1 MTNFCGA
8 EFIPNYATL
17 THELRQLTKKKKNTQ
32 WSWTER
38 HTECLKNIKESLSRA
53 CSLAYF
59 DPNKH
64 TEIHTDAS
72 PVGISAVLSQN
83 GRIVQFASRAL
94 SAVEQ
99 RYSQTEREALAI
111 TWACEHFHIYIFGA
125 PFTVFRDH
133 RPLTSI
139 FNNTRSQLSAR
150 IERWVLR
157 TQPYDMT
164 VIYRPGHDNPADYLS
179 RHPTHQPP
187 SDREQKIAEEYINYI
202 LSTSTPKAM
211 TINEVATKTARDKTL
226 TTVIQAIL
234 TNKWHGVE
242 DGINKATFHTLH
254 ANRAELS
261 LAHKDSIILKGHG
274 IVLPEALQNRAVKI
288 AHAGHQ
294 GIVKTMALLR
304 GRSGLK
310 TCSL

>member
-17 THELRQLTKKKKNTQ
+17 THELRQLTKKKNTQ

-38 HTECLKNIKESLSRA
+38 HTECLKNIKEALSRA

-72 PVGISAVLSQN
+72 PVGIFAVLSQN

-99 RYSQTEREALAI
+99 RYSQTEREELAI

-125 PFTVFRDH
+125 SFTVFTDH
-133 RPLTSI
+133 KPLTSI

-179 RHPTHQPP
+179 RQSTHLPP

-211 TINEVATKTARDKTL
+211 TIDEVAMETAKDKTL
-226 TTVIQAIL
+226 TIVIQAIL
-234 TNKWHGVE
+234 THSARQSCRT
-242 DGINKATFHTLH
+242 ITCT
-254 ANRAELS
+254 
-261 LAHKDSIILKGHG
+261 
-274 IVLPEALQNRAVKI
+274 
-288 AHAGHQ
+288 Q
-294 GIVKTMALLR
+294 G
-304 GRSGLK
+304 
-310 TCSL
+310 

>member
-8 EFIPNYATL
+8 EFIPNYATF
-17 THELRQLTKKKKNTQ
+17 THELRQLTKKKKKKKKKTQ

-38 HTECLKNIKESLSRA
+38 HTECLKNIKEALSRA

-59 DPNKH
+59 DPIKH

-125 PFTVFRDH
+125 PFTVFTDH
-133 RPLTSI
+133 KPLTSI

-187 SDREQKIAEEYINYI
+187 SDREQKTAEEYINYI

-211 TINEVATKTARDKTL
+211 TIDEVATETAKDKTPSSKPSL
-226 TTVIQAIL
+226 P
-234 TNKWHGVE
+234 TNGMVS
-242 DGINKATFHTLH
+242 
-254 ANRAELS
+254 R
-261 LAHKDSIILKGHG
+261 
-274 IVLPEALQNRAVKI
+274 
-288 AHAGHQ
+288 
-294 GIVKTMALLR
+294 MA
-304 GRSGLK
+304 
-310 TCSL
+310 